1 MSRRWIASA
10 ALAAALVFTGGR
22 QMSAQDVPRMANGKP
37 DFSGLYT
44 PPSTVKG
51 TGPRGNLI
59 FNADKMAPVKP
70 GAESLLYRPRTGDA
84 RLDEPRAMC
93 LPAGFPSGMLYILPI
108 QIVQNPKHIVII
120 PELQRAARIIP
131 TDGRAHRTGIEP
143 SYYGDSV
150 GRWDGDTL
158 IIETV
163 NFKPWILDD
172 YHYTDPTKSRWHT
185 DALRTTEHLTRD
197 GNRLQYRITIDDPK
211 IFTRP
216 FSQDFELTLRPD
228 WEPLGLLEYVCEE
241 NNRCAGGNAARQ
253 GLRSHRVQPERQLA
267 LRVGA
272 LRLLTSL
279 PVDAIRSQ
287 CRISLAPAVDSIQE
301 SQAAPPLAVLEDR
314 TMHIRNV
321 IPAGALALG
330 QVCSSRRS
338 TRPIRSDRHRGDRQ
352 RPRQSA
358 RPRLWSRQGALR
370 RRGWTWRQRQMHHQR
385 RRRDRVLR

>member
-10 ALAAALVFTGGR
+10 ALAATLALTGGQ
-22 QMSAQDVPRMANGKP
+22 QMSAQDAPRMANGKP
-37 DFSGLYT
+37 DFSGMYT
-44 PPSTVKG
+44 PPATVKG

-131 TDGRAHRTGIEP
+131 TDGRTHRAGLEP

-158 IIETV
+158 VIETV

-185 DALRTTEHLTRD
+185 DALRTTEHLTRAGD
-197 GNRLQYRITIDDPK
+197 KLQYRITIDDPK

-216 FSQDFELTLRPD
+216 FSQDFELTLRTD
-228 WEPLGLLEYVCEE
+228 WESLGLLEYVCEE
-241 NNRCAGGNAARQ
+241 NNRCAGGN
-253 GLRSHRVQPERQLA
+253 
-267 LRVGA
+267 
-272 LRLLTSL
+272 
-279 PVDAIRSQ
+279 
-287 CRISLAPAVDSIQE
+287 CRPSGTP
-301 SQAAPPLAVLEDR
+301 
-314 TMHIRNV
+314 
-321 IPAGALALG
+321 
-330 QVCSSRRS
+330 
-338 TRPIRSDRHRGDRQ
+338 
-352 RPRQSA
+352 
-358 RPRLWSRQGALR
+358 
-370 RRGWTWRQRQMHHQR
+370 
-385 RRRDRVLR
+385 